1 MYAYAAFHSI
11 ELSRFAGKN
20 LSEIRNG
27 LEASP
32 ANEKL
37 QKSIIF
43 WVGCGYLSFGN
54 PFGYENITRQAISK
68 KIWKPNPNQTQPVF
82 RYARIG
88 QSKKG

>member
-1 MYAYAAFHSI
+1 MLRFSLHKIISFCRKK
-11 ELSRFAGKN
+11 LS

-68 KIWKPNPNQTQPVF
+68 KIWKPNPNQTQ
-82 RYARIG
+82 
-88 QSKKG
+88 SSDTLE